1 MNALTIEVPDSLY
14 EALIRRAA
22 MDNQPLDHFAL
33 KLIENAIKT
42 EQPDDGDLLLSLAGI
57 FESPHR
63 DISEKH
69 DDYIGQQIMTNNG

>member
-14 EALIRRAA
+14 EALVRRAA
-22 MDNQPLDHFAL
+22 LDKQPPDQFAL
-33 KLIENAIKT
+33 KLIENAIKADRL
-42 EQPDDGDLLLSLAGI
+42 DDEDPLLSLAGI

-69 DDYIGQQIMTNNG
+69 DDYIGQQIMTDNG